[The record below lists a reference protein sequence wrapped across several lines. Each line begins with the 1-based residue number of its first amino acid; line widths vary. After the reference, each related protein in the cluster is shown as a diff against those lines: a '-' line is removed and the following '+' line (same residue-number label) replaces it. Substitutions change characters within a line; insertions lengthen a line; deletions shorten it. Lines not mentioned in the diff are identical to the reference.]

1 LSAIVATSKYF
12 FLDQNTMHEEFITKN
27 IKELRK
33 QKKITLQQ
41 LADLTGLTKGYLS
54 KIERAKK
61 APPYST
67 LNKIAMALNVD
78 AASLLGD
85 SFNQSHDKRISLTR
99 KHKRKRIEQLGS
111 IADGSLYGYRYEALA
126 HDKHGKNMEP
136 YIIEPAFEDEVLF
149 QHEGEEFMFVLEGKH
164 EFIYDGEAYVMEKG
178 DSVYFDAAVPH
189 TGKSL
194 GKKKAKL
201 LAVLFNYKR
210 I

>member
-1 LSAIVATSKYF
+1 
-12 FLDQNTMHEEFITKN
+12 MHEASITKN

-33 QKKITLQQ
+33 QKRITLQQ

-67 LNKIAMALNVD
+67 LNKIALALNVD
-78 AASLLGD
+78 AASLLG
-85 SFNQSHDKRISLTR
+85 SNFNQPQDKRISFTR
-99 KHKRKRIEQLGS
+99 QHDRQRVEQLGS
-111 IADGSLYGYRYEALA
+111 IADGSLYGYQYEALA
-126 HDKHGKNMEP
+126 YDKHGKNMEP
-136 YIIEPAFEDEVLF
+136 FIIEPAFEDEAIF

-164 EFIYDGEAYVMEKG
+164 EFVYDGETYIMEKG

-210 I
+210 L

>member
-1 LSAIVATSKYF
+1 LQF
-12 FLDQNTMHEEFITKN
+12 QNTFSLEKDTMHEELITKN

-41 LADLTGLTKGYLS
+41 LANLTGLTKGYLS

-67 LNKIAMALNVD
+67 LNKIALALNVD
-78 AASLLGD
+78 AASLLGHN
-85 SFNQSHDKRISLTR
+85 FNRSQEKRISFTK
-99 KHKRKRIEQLGS
+99 KHERKRIVQLGS
-111 IADGSLYGYRYEALA
+111 IADGSLYGYGYEALA
-126 HDKHGKNMEP
+126 YDKHGKNMEP
-136 YIIEPAFEDEVLF
+136 YIIEPAFEDEAVF

-164 EFIYDGEAYVMEKG
+164 EFIYDGETYIMEEG

-189 TGKSL
+189 TGRSL

-201 LAVLFNYKR
+201 LAVLFSYKR
-210 I
+210 L